1 MTFVSFVEGPLLWG
15 VFLIF
20 IFGVA
25 ARVVFSILAAI
36 RGLKG
41 SDHKWVS
48 LLSSIGRSLLPFHK
62 AVKKRPVYA
71 ALRYTFH
78 ACLFVVPIFLIGH
91 IVLWEESWFEWS
103 WTAIPDVWAD
113 WMTLLLLALAAV
125 FLIRRI
131 FDKKIRPA
139 SNNSDRLFIVLSAL
153 PFLTGYLLAHIDFGP
168 NSFFGDHLGTI
179 HILTSEM
186 LLLMVA
192 FLFCR
197 PRIYDR
203 VCTGC
208 AACEINCPTE
218 ALESWDEG
226 NRRLFIYSLY
236 RCISC
241 GNCVSTCPEGAVEL
255 RHKIGLRDFFR
266 IFSKE
271 KLRSVELKL
280 CERCGSPFAPLPQVE
295 KITDMIHEDQISLC
309 SNCKEDQYAE
319 TLQRRGSSL

>member
-15 VFLIF
+15 VFIIF
-20 IFGVA
+20 ILGIA
-25 ARVVFSILAAI
+25 ARVAFSLLAAI

-41 SDHKWVS
+41 SDYKGVYI
-48 LLSSIGRSLLPFHK
+48 LSTIGRSLLPFHK

-71 ALRYTFH
+71 ALRYAFH
-78 ACLFVVPIFLIGH
+78 ACLFVVPIFLVGH

-103 WTAIPDVWAD
+103 WKAIPGVWAD
-113 WMTLLLLALAAV
+113 WMTLLLLALAAF

-139 SNNSDRLFIVLSAL
+139 SNNSDRLFIVLAAL
-153 PFLTGYLLAHIDFGP
+153 PFLTGYLLTLSDLDSS
-168 NSFFGDHLGTI
+168 SFLGDHMWTI
-179 HILTSEM
+179 HVLTSEI
-186 LLLMVA
+186 LLLTVV

-218 ALESWDEG
+218 ALESREEG

-236 RCISC
+236 HCISC
-241 GNCVSTCPEGAVEL
+241 GDCVRTCPEGAVEL
-255 RHKIGLRDFFR
+255 RHNISLKDFFR
-266 IFSKE
+266 VVSKE
-271 KLRSVELKL
+271 RMRSVELKL
-280 CERCGSPFAPLPQVE
+280 CERCGTPFAPLPQVE
-295 KITDMIHEDQISLC
+295 KITDMIHDDHVRFC

-319 TLQRRGSSL
+319 TLQRRGSSH